1 MNFVIAM
8 RRLVVVVVGGGSF
21 NGKLLFIP
29 LKERKGNSHLLR
41 VSLYRVHGAAHC
53 VDPSSPSLK
62 PTWREGQ
69 AWGLN
74 GLVYIAKEIIVLD
87 LV

>member
-8 RRLVVVVVGGGSF
+8 RRSVVVVVGGGSF
-21 NGKLLFIP
+21 NGKLLLIP

-41 VSLYRVHGAAHC
+41 VSLYHVHGAARC

-69 AWGLN
+69 AGESKRS
-74 GLVYIAKEIIVLD
+74 GVHC
-87 LV
+87 